1 MPTFVVKS
9 LTVDLSALS
18 ANPAFA
24 AFAVASTVPTFVVKS
39 LTVDLSA
46 LSAKPAFAA
55 FAVASTVPTLVVN
68 VSTDAFVAN
77 PVIFTASVGFS
88 VPAPST
94 FVNVTVPSVCTA

>member
-1 MPTFVVKS
+1 M
-9 LTVDLSALS
+9 S

-39 LTVDLSA
+39 VTVDLSA
-46 LSAKPAFAA
+46 LSANPAFAA

-77 PVIFTASVGFS
+77 PVIFTTSLAFS
-88 VPAPST
+88 VPAPSN
-94 FVNVTVPSVCTA
+94 FVNVTVPSFCTA